1 MLSFMRTLVVLLVFL
16 TPVAPAASSLSPAA
30 VVRAWSKAL
39 NRNDNDAAGSLFA
52 PNAVVTQPG
61 YRLILKTHKLA
72 VEWNS
77 GLPCSGTIT
86 FLKVTG
92 NTVRANFLLGQRPK
106 HKCDAPRTIAAA
118 LFRIR
123 NGKITFWEQIPP
135 LSAPTA

>member
-1 MLSFMRTLVVLLVFL
+1 MRRLIVLFAFL
-16 TPVAPAASSLSPAA
+16 ALAAPAGSILSPAA

-39 NRNDNDAAGSLFA
+39 NRNDNEAAGSLFA
-52 PNAVVTQPG
+52 PNAIVTQPG

-86 FLKVTG
+86 FLEVKG

-106 HKCDAPRTIAAA
+106 HKCDAPRTPAAA

-123 NGKITFWEQIPP
+123 NGKITFWQQIPP
-135 LSAPTA
+135 LSSPTA